1 MIDDETALAEMICEY
16 LNMTGHRAQFCSSTE
31 EALALME
38 HAVFDLVISDFRMP
52 GMTGEQL
59 YESTLNRDPDLARR
73 MVFMTGDIIGAD
85 ARRFFSTHDVP
96 CLTKPCALPT
106 IERFINARL
115 EALARG
121 TPPPAQAPRKNW
133 GAGRAAE

>member
-1 MIDDETALAEMICEY
+1 MRSLI
-16 LNMTGHRAQFCSSTE
+16 
-31 EALALME
+31 
-38 HAVFDLVISDFRMP
+38 LVISDFRMP

-59 YESTLNRDPDLARR
+59 YESTLSRDPDLARR

-85 ARRFFSTHDVP
+85 AKRFFSTHDVP

-115 EALARG
+115 EALARA
-121 TPPPAQAPRKNW
+121 TPPPSQAPRKNW
-133 GAGRAAE
+133 GAGRACE